1 MLAHTP
7 HPARVVDHSLGW
19 TEMFRKHRI
28 FLWKM
33 FAPDC
38 GPYFSW
44 VVPLT
49 CPIAVHR
56 GYCVPGRQE
65 EASKWGDSQISGA
78 TSLFI
83 SDSTKLW
90 MPPLNKT
97 SAARVQ
103 LCPDS
108 RCKRKIILR
117 TKMRRRSGESNS
129 FDKRRLNIGKKE
141 TLSPLPLV
149 ITVSMKSFP
158 IIPLKTTPLPI

>member
-1 MLAHTP
+1 MCQAGRRRLPNEVTHKYLEQHHSSSVTP
-7 HPARVVDHSLGW
+7 QNCER
-19 TEMFRKHRI
+19 
-28 FLWKM
+28 
-33 FAPDC
+33 
-38 GPYFSW
+38 
-44 VVPLT
+44 
-49 CPIAVHR
+49 
-56 GYCVPGRQE
+56 
-65 EASKWGDSQISGA
+65 
-78 TSLFI
+78 
-83 SDSTKLW
+83 
-90 MPPLNKT
+90 PPLNRT

-158 IIPLKTTPLPI
+158 IIPLKTTPCSNMNGSAPMVQLYNLQIHKTIGRYRKTHARTNPSILPGQTCQDNQTGTLSLGLKK